1 MTIIFP
7 ELEDLLIELVSL
19 KKYKKTSFNS
29 FILKHIEKTQKK
41 IVIRKIVNLLNS
53 AKKEDCF
60 HNPDLFIF
68 YSKL

>member
-7 ELEDLLIELVSL
+7 ELEDLLIELISL

-41 IVIRKIVNLLNS
+41 IVIHKIVNLLNS
-53 AKKEDCF
+53 AKKEDYF
-60 HNPDLFIF
+60 YNPDLFIL

>member
-41 IVIRKIVNLLNS
+41 IVIHKIVNLLNS
-53 AKKEDCF
+53 AKKEDYF
-60 HNPDLFIF
+60 YNPDLFILC
-68 YSKL
+68 SKL

>member
-53 AKKEDCF
+53 AKKEDYF
-60 HNPDLFIF
+60 YNPDLFILC
-68 YSKL
+68 SKL